1 MKGMAEDKM
10 AAKARNKIVILHL
23 FTTTTP
29 HMGELLQECLIN
41 I

>member
-23 FTTTTP
+23 FTTTP